1 MASHHSPN
9 VRQPSGER
17 NDEMDLATAC
27 IDLHQYW
34 SEAIFAMWEI
44 TLWPNVETWLLDLG
58 DADYVRVAAAIDLLA
73 IEGPSLG
80 RPLVDHV
87 RGSRHHNL
95 KELRP
100 RSSKSSAIRI
110 LFAFDPER
118 SAILLVAGD
127 KAGVWGEWYR
137 EMLPVADDRLDQWLK
152 QWTGDD

>member
-1 MASHHSPN
+1 
-9 VRQPSGER
+9 
-17 NDEMDLATAC
+17 
-27 IDLHQYW
+27 
-34 SEAIFAMWEI
+34 MWEI
-44 TLWPNVETWLLDLG
+44 TLWPDVETWLLDLG

-80 RPLVDHV
+80 RPLVDHI
-87 RGSRHHNL
+87 RGSGHRNL

-100 RSSKSSAIRI
+100 RSSKASAIRI

-118 SAILLVAGD
+118 SAIILVAGD
-127 KAGVWGEWYR
+127 KAGAWDQWYR

>member
-1 MASHHSPN
+1 MASQQFAHN

-58 DADYVRVAAAIDLLA
+58 DADYVR
-73 IEGPSLG
+73 
-80 RPLVDHV
+80 
-87 RGSRHHNL
+87 GSRHHNL
-95 KELRP
+95 KDLRP